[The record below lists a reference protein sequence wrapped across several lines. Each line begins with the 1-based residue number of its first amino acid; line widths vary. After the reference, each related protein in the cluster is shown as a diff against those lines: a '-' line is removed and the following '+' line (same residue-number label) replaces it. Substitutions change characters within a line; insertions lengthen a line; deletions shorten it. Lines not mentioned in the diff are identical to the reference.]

1 MTKYDQDVEWQG
13 EDIFDFGRGDND
25 EGKEA
30 GTVISLNRA
39 ALKLVL
45 TGVSILIFILF
56 FIEINKLSDLLAKDV
71 SENFLAILILL
82 NVLLLLKSV
91 EFVVF
96 LEDIF
101 SRKKVNLKLLL
112 SSLIPA
118 ILLSLFFF
126 YMFYV
131 NEPFDVRRSLN
142 FATSDPASI
151 AFPIL
156 LGVLIVFSV
165 PKLIYRKLS
174 FYRKKKAIGVIEQ
187 DLVEAS
193 TSGETAIELKS
204 HVDLVVYHHL
214 EYSFLVF
221 FLSLIVFF
229 LLDVVIFVSFIGSVG
244 LVASFNVIYFYR
256 SNKLEKE
263 TIRDKIEEIKE
274 IDDGK
279 RFGFLTIRN
288 FAVLGFIVFGIVS
301 YLFDL
306 FLFKTIINKVG
317 EIVFINP
324 FMLTLLIINVVLFVF
339 SPVAKILS
347 FSSKKIGK
355 LVLQKVV
362 MRYFFSLL
370 FAIIALLTLKIILFN
385 LEEFPWYVNL
395 DPTSHWLISIF
406 FSLSLYWLSVK
417 LSKKSIGG

>member
-1 MTKYDQDVEWQG
+1 MTKYDQDVGWQ
-13 EDIFDFGRGDND
+13 EDDVFDFGRADND
-25 EGKEA
+25 GGEETGVA
-30 GTVISLNRA
+30 ISLSRIA
-39 ALKLVL
+39 FKLML
-45 TGVSILIFILF
+45 IGVSVLIFILF
-56 FIEINKLSDLLAKDV
+56 FIEISQLSTLLLKDL
-71 SENFLAILILL
+71 SENFLVLLILL
-82 NVLLLLKSV
+82 DILLLLKSV

-101 SRKKVNLKLLL
+101 VRKKVNLKLLL
-112 SSLIPA
+112 SSIVPVT
-118 ILLSLFFF
+118 LLSLFFF

-151 AFPIL
+151 ALPIL
-156 LGVLIVFSV
+156 LGVLIGFSV

-174 FYRKKKAIGVIEQ
+174 FHYKKKAIGAIEQ

-193 TSGETAIELKS
+193 IEGENTIELS
-204 HVDLVVYHHL
+204 HVELVVYRHL
-214 EYSFLVF
+214 EYSFLLF
-221 FLSLIVFF
+221 FLSLIVFY
-229 LLDVVIFVSFIGSVG
+229 LLDVIIFVSFIGSVG
-244 LVASFNVIYFYR
+244 LVVSFNVIYFYR
-256 SNKLEKE
+256 SNNPEKE

-274 IDDGK
+274 IGEERK
-279 RFGFLTIRN
+279 FGFLSIRN
-288 FAVLGFIVFGIVS
+288 FIVLGLIVFGIIS

-317 EIVFINP
+317 EIVFFNP
-324 FMLTLLIINVVLFVF
+324 FMLTLLIINVVLFVL
-339 SPVAKILS
+339 SPVVKILS

-370 FAIIALLTLKIILFN
+370 FAIIALLSLKIFLFN
-385 LEEFPWYVNL
+385 LEGFPWYVNL
-395 DPTSHWLISIF
+395 DPTAHWLISIF